1 MSFSFAFTETGVDF
15 TLVTTPAV
23 IDQTGDVLIAA
34 YKGRDDPS
42 APFSFGRQLRT
53 GGTNDGLPL
62 GSAVEADPPTGCA
75 ARLQYHL
82 PPAGGLNRT
91 GVFYSEAIKN
101 NVTTRIQTVIL
112 PGKKIQKKP

>member
-1 MSFSFAFTETGVDF
+1 MDF

-23 IDQTGDVLIAA
+23 ISQTGDVFIAA

-62 GSAVEADPPTGCA
+62 GSAVEADPLTGCA
-75 ARLQYHL
+75 ARLQYRL
-82 PPAGGLNRT
+82 PPTGGLDRT
-91 GVFYSEAIKN
+91 GVLYAEATKN
-101 NVTTRIQTVIL
+101 NETTRIQTIIL
-112 PGKKIQKKP
+112 PGRRI